1 MGQGQTTVFLSTKGK
16 NDADVPKAL
25 INFLKYVG
33 NPETFPQDFE
43 GDRFVAQVE
52 SRVQLIK
59 ANRDWEARFMLLE
72 LMLKDERQ
80 EGLLAGRREDI
91 FQLLEMCGEIPEDI
105 RSKINAQTDENVLK
119 KWHIAAAKASSVD
132 EFRDHMQ

>member
-52 SRVQLIK
+52 SRVQSIK

-91 FQLLEMCGEIPEDI
+91 FQLLEMYGEIPEDI
-105 RSKINAQTDENVLK
+105 RSKINAQTDENILK
-119 KWHIAAAKASSVD
+119 KWHIAAAKASSAD